1 MVTLVNRAYVST
13 ATTGTGAVTLG
24 AAKAGFQDF
33 AASGV
38 TNGDIVRY
46 VITDGSSWEIGTGTY
61 SSTGPTLTRTPSQS
75 SNGGAAINLSGDA
88 SVFIT
93 AAAEDI
99 LQPDNNLS
107 DLTNAVTARTNL
119 GLAIGTNV
127 QAWDAN
133 LDQIAALAV
142 TDGNFIVGNG
152 SAWVAESSAT
162 ARTSLGLGTIA
173 TQNSNSVSI
182 TGGSVTGITDLA
194 IADGGT
200 GASTAP
206 NARTNLG
213 LAIGTNVQ
221 AWDANLDQIAA
232 LAVTDGNFI
241 VGNGSAW
248 VAESSSTARTS
259 LGIGTLATQNSN
271 SVSITGGSIT
281 GITDLAVAD
290 GGTGASSFTANNVL
304 LGNGTA
310 AFQTVAPGTSG
321 NVLTSNGTTW
331 TSAAAP
337 GAINGV
343 FYENDTNVTQ
353 NYTITSG
360 KNAMSAGPVTI
371 DSGVTVTVPSG
382 STWTVVT

>member
-107 DLTNAVTARTNL
+107 DLTNAVT
-119 GLAIGTNV
+119 
-127 QAWDAN
+127 
-133 LDQIAALAV
+133 
-142 TDGNFIVGNG
+142 
-152 SAWVAESSAT
+152 
-162 ARTSLGLGTIA
+162 
-173 TQNSNSVSI
+173 
-182 TGGSVTGITDLA
+182 
-194 IADGGT
+194 
-200 GASTAP
+200 
-206 NARTNLG
+206 ARTNLG